1 MPRRN
6 PSLTSL
12 RTRRLPLAAALLSA
26 LPFWSALPALAQ
38 TSPPAAEPDTGR
50 LQTVTVTATKR
61 LQPLQSTPIAISVL
75 NGGAL
80 EEANLNNL
88 AAITTQTPTVNFRTN
103 ASNKDSAL
111 FIRGV
116 GTISTSPGVEPTVST
131 VLDGVVTSRPGQA
144 TLDLVEIDRI
154 EILRGPQGTLFGKNA
169 SAGVINIVT
178 RAPSA
183 QREGYVDLA
192 YFQGNER
199 RIRLGG
205 SGELATGLLRG
216 SISAMAGKF
225 DGNVTNVFDG
235 SKVNGYDR
243 KGIRGRLD
251 ITPTPSLKLVLIAD
265 HTKAL
270 DDTPTGV
277 AYSTN
282 VTAFPSGTVTAN
294 PLFGAALA
302 PVVASP
308 ENRQINSEMHTRVS
322 DTNQGLSLQAD
333 WSLGGHQV
341 TSITAVRKW
350 KNEQFQDQDR
360 LAALY
365 RQFNR
370 IADRGTL
377 DFEQTSQELRI
388 ASTQRGF
395 FDYVAGLFYIQG
407 ENTEQ
412 YRRDV
417 TRCAASVAPALPS
430 GLVPCTAATTTT
442 DNGVADYGVRS
453 KSTSV
458 FGEGTF
464 NFTPALRAIAG
475 LRYTSDELSY
485 HHGRVASAA
494 GVPGVGA
501 TRAPVTGSTTEN
513 AVSGRFGPQFEINKD
528 TMVYGTVSRGYK
540 GPAYNVF
547 FNMSPTQDNV
557 IGPEKSKSIEV
568 GVKSEFMNNRVRLNV
583 AAFQTDYS
591 GYQANVPDLVNGV
604 IVTRLINAGDVTT
617 KGLEVDLTARV
628 LPQLTLTAGVAHILA
643 RVDNFACPPGA
654 AASCDINGR
663 RLPFSP
669 DWKASLRAKY
679 TLPLSGDLSM
689 DFGADANWQSET
701 NFDLQQQPDS
711 VQPAYGIVNATIS
724 LQSTKGWRVALLAK
738 NLFDQSYA
746 TFIQNSGNH
755 INRYVPRDDKRY
767 FGVNVRYDF

>member
-282 VTAFPSGTVTAN
+282 VTTFPTGAVTAN

-302 PVVASP
+302 PVVASQRTGRSTARCTP
-308 ENRQINSEMHTRVS
+308 ACRTPTRAS
-322 DTNQGLSLQAD
+322 RCRPTGR
-333 WSLGGHQV
+333 W
-341 TSITAVRKW
+341 
-350 KNEQFQDQDR
+350 
-360 LAALY
+360 AAT
-365 RQFNR
+365 R
-370 IADRGTL
+370 
-377 DFEQTSQELRI
+377 S
-388 ASTQRGF
+388 
-395 FDYVAGLFYIQG
+395 
-407 ENTEQ
+407 
-412 YRRDV
+412 RRSR
-417 TRCAASVAPALPS
+417 RCAS
-430 GLVPCTAATTTT
+430 GRTNSSRTRTGSLPCTGSSTASPTAA
-442 DNGVADYGVRS
+442 R
-453 KSTSV
+453 STSSRRHRSC
-458 FGEGTF
+458 
-464 NFTPALRAIAG
+464 ASR
-475 LRYTSDELSY
+475 R
-485 HHGRVASAA
+485 RSAA
-494 GVPGVGA
+494 SSTTWRGCSTSRARTPNSTGA
-501 TRAPVTGSTTEN
+501 T
-513 AVSGRFGPQFEINKD
+513 
-528 TMVYGTVSRGYK
+528 
-540 GPAYNVF
+540 
-547 FNMSPTQDNV
+547 
-557 IGPEKSKSIEV
+557 
-568 GVKSEFMNNRVRLNV
+568 
-583 AAFQTDYS
+583 
-591 GYQANVPDLVNGV
+591 
-604 IVTRLINAGDVTT
+604 
-617 KGLEVDLTARV
+617 
-628 LPQLTLTAGVAHILA
+628 
-643 RVDNFACPPGA
+643 
-654 AASCDINGR
+654 
-663 RLPFSP
+663 
-669 DWKASLRAKY
+669 
-679 TLPLSGDLSM
+679 
-689 DFGADANWQSET
+689 
-701 NFDLQQQPDS
+701 
-711 VQPAYGIVNATIS
+711 
-724 LQSTKGWRVALLAK
+724 
-738 NLFDQSYA
+738 
-746 TFIQNSGNH
+746 
-755 INRYVPRDDKRY
+755 
-767 FGVNVRYDF
+767 

>member
-1 MPRRN
+1 
-6 PSLTSL
+6 
-12 RTRRLPLAAALLSA
+12 
-26 LPFWSALPALAQ
+26 
-38 TSPPAAEPDTGR
+38 
-50 LQTVTVTATKR
+50 
-61 LQPLQSTPIAISVL
+61 
-75 NGGAL
+75 
-80 EEANLNNL
+80 
-88 AAITTQTPTVNFRTN
+88 
-103 ASNKDSAL
+103 
-111 FIRGV
+111 
-116 GTISTSPGVEPTVST
+116 
-131 VLDGVVTSRPGQA
+131 
-144 TLDLVEIDRI
+144 
-154 EILRGPQGTLFGKNA
+154 
-169 SAGVINIVT
+169 
-178 RAPSA
+178 
-183 QREGYVDLA
+183 
-192 YFQGNER
+192 
-199 RIRLGG
+199 
-205 SGELATGLLRG
+205 
-216 SISAMAGKF
+216 
-225 DGNVTNVFDG
+225 
-235 SKVNGYDR
+235 
-243 KGIRGRLD
+243 
-251 ITPTPSLKLVLIAD
+251 
-265 HTKAL
+265 
-270 DDTPTGV
+270 
-277 AYSTN
+277 
-282 VTAFPSGTVTAN
+282 
-294 PLFGAALA
+294 
-302 PVVASP
+302 
-308 ENRQINSEMHTRVS
+308 MHTRVS

-430 GLVPCTAATTTT
+430 GLVPCTAATTTS

-453 KSTSV
+453 KSTSL

-501 TRAPVTGSTTEN
+501 TRAPVTGSPPKRGFRALRS
-513 AVSGRFGPQFEINKD
+513 AVRDQQGHDGLRHRVARLQGAGLQRVLQHEPDTGQRDRTGEEQVDRGRGQVGVHEQPRAAQRRCVPDRLLGLPGQRAGPGQRRHRHPAHQRRRRD
-528 TMVYGTVSRGYK
+528 DQRSRGR
-540 GPAYNVF
+540 PHR
-547 FNMSPTQDNV
+547 T
-557 IGPEKSKSIEV
+557 
-568 GVKSEFMNNRVRLNV
+568 R
-583 AAFQTDYS
+583 AAAAD
-591 GYQANVPDLVNGV
+591 AD
-604 IVTRLINAGDVTT
+604 R
-617 KGLEVDLTARV
+617 RCR
-628 LPQLTLTAGVAHILA
+628 HILA